1 MCCGM
6 CLQKNEQASPFSK
19 HFETAEKISL
29 EIFLSW
35 LHKVFE
41 TAVMLVYAPFLGG
54 TG

>member
-6 CLQKNEQASPFSK
+6 CLQENEKASPCSK

-29 EIFLSW
+29 EIFLIW

-41 TAVMLVYAPFLGG
+41 TAVMLVYAPFLEG